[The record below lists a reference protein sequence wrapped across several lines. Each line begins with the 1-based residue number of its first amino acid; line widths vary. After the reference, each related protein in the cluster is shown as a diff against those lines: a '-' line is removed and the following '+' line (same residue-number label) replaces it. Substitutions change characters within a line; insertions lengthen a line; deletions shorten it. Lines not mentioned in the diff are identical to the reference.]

1 VSAGQGLDVHAMG
14 TKILAAVVAHFA
26 ASTNP
31 NDVDLPGRRYVG
43 AGDPLA
49 VAWDCEQ
56 LTVTMQG
63 VTTGAAV
70 DARPLSP
77 RSGTPAGVSLV
88 RSVTYV
94 VSLVRCHPVQDD
106 SGNPPPVAALEA
118 AGVVFARDMGLLSQA
133 LVELV
138 SQLRENLPVGQ
149 TVQAGEVAPVGPDGQ
164 FVALVAPIAFTVG
177 ALV

>member
-1 VSAGQGLDVHAMG
+1 LDVHAMAG
-14 TKILAAVVAHFA
+14 KILAAVVAHFA

-31 NDVDLPGRRYVG
+31 ADADLPDRRYVG

-77 RSGTPAGVSLV
+77 RSGTPSGVALV

-94 VSLVRCHPVQDD
+94 VSLVRCHPTQNDAGD
-106 SGNPPPVAALEA
+106 PPPVADLEA
-118 AGVVFARDMGLLSQA
+118 AGVVFARDMGVLSQA
-133 LVELV
+133 LVELA

-149 TVQAGEVAPVGPDGQ
+149 TVQAGEVAPVGPDGS
-164 FVALVAPIAFTVG
+164 FVALVAPVSFTVG
-177 ALV
+177 TLV